1 MASQYPRNI
10 ITIKGYNLLAESIA
24 TKKAVVFTKVVV
36 GDGDDSDKNI
46 NQLTNVIS
54 PKMELPVS
62 SGTKDGD
69 GQYLIVATLSNS
81 TVEQGFFPRE
91 IALFAKIDGGEEIM
105 YSYTNG
111 GNQVGYIPDKNT
123 PIDSEIYKIRTKI
136 GNAQNITFVHQDS
149 TYVTKGELTAH
160 NKDTNAHKDKFAL
173 YQKVATL
180 GEDIIKKL
188 ALTTTITAVSSLQ
201 ENSWFGQLLKW
212 VLTASGVRYNL
223 AENGYICLGS
233 FFGGLIIQW
242 VRCKIKDGETVCDET
257 YPIVFSEN
265 IFAVFAT
272 DFDTTLKYGN
282 PELTLAWSKSET
294 TLNKFRIMSTDNK
307 TGALSTLIV
316 GK

>member
-91 IALFAKIDGGEEIM
+91 VALFAKIDGGEEIM

-136 GNAQNITFVHQDS
+136 GNAQNITFVHQDG

-160 NKDTNAHKDKFAL
+160 DKDTNAHKDKFAL
-173 YQKVATL
+173 YQKVANFGDDL
-180 GEDIIKKL
+180 IKKL

-223 AENGYICLGS
+223 VENGYICLGS

-242 VRCKIKDGETVCDET
+242 GNGDVSGTSATIQFPISFGKCFQILAGDVGSGAYPLGASGTNTTATIYNSSATSVT
-257 YPIVFSEN
+257 YRWI
-265 IFAVFAT
+265 A
-272 DFDTTLKYGN
+272 
-282 PELTLAWSKSET
+282 
-294 TLNKFRIMSTDNK
+294 
-307 TGALSTLIV
+307 V

>member
-10 ITIKGYNLLAESIA
+10 ITTKGYNLLAESIA

-36 GDGDDSDKNI
+36 GDGDDSGKNI

-69 GQYLIVATLSNS
+69 GQYLIVATLSNG

-91 IALFAKIDGGEEIM
+91 VALFAKIDGGEEIM

-136 GNAQNITFVHQDS
+136 GNAQNITFVHQDG

-160 NKDTNAHKDKFAL
+160 NEATDAHKSQFAL
-173 YQKVATL
+173 YQKVATF

-201 ENSWFGQLLKW
+201 ESSWFGQLLKW
-212 VLTASGVRYNL
+212 VLTASGVRYSLN
-223 AENGYICLGS
+223 ANGYVNFGS
-233 FFGGLIIQW
+233 FFGGVMVQW
-242 VRCKIKDGETVCDET
+242 GDGSLSGASTT
-257 YPIVFSEN
+257 ITFPISFAEN
-265 IFAVFAT
+265 CYQVLAGDIGGEAHSLGAT
-272 DFDTTLKYGN
+272 GN
-282 PELTLAWSKSET
+282 RTQLVIYNATQKPVS
-294 TLNKFRIMSTDNK
+294 FRYI
-307 TGALSTLIV
+307 AI

>member
-242 VRCKIKDGETVCDET
+242 GSVDFNGKYYTDIG
-257 YPIVFSEN
+257 YPISFSAEPFSVL
-265 IFAVFAT
+265 IT
-272 DFDTTLKYGN
+272 DSVGNGYEQISDFSVSWGKNGRSDTLHLQASTKTIGKVTY
-282 PELTLAWSKSET
+282 LAIGS
-294 TLNKFRIMSTDNK
+294 
-307 TGALSTLIV
+307 
-316 GK
+316 